1 MLLLYVPQSVFL
13 FWSYIGSQ
21 RGVVTIHDDS
31 PVVQIK
37 FLDTG
42 LFAQDV
48 TEYPP
53 YPTGTGTYILTM
65 CANSALYTVST
76 GAKVPLQVNTI
87 SLP

>member
-1 MLLLYVPQSVFL
+1 MYLNNEYFC
-13 FWSYIGSQ
+13 FGSYIGSQ

-42 LFAQDV
+42 LFPQDV